1 VNSHCLFCGKR
12 LSFFHDKKKPYCSDV
27 HEDRYREQESRTGL
41 SRLQDDYPAPTRQE
55 IEPVPGLP
63 PPRVA
68 ELFTY
73 EAVDPA
79 ILEEIHREN
88 GRGAE
93 EMAGH
98 GDPPAAEYLIADS
111 KVIHPAPQELF
122 VRDLGNAAFP
132 EEDWGS
138 ATVLEASSA
147 AISLDAAQI
156 GIDPVTFPR
165 AEPVVTKTVVA
176 NVVAHIAVAERVET
190 RPEPPAQVTSLADI
204 QTRPLANSET
214 IPARVFCEPS
224 SAIALPGLVGRA
236 RHSALA
242 PIAARTR
249 IVESSQELAQ
259 ARHTLCAQ
267 PGLPDSLPAPEPL
280 RFRALLDLHNHIFQ
294 TTKRRLAP
302 ASPVPLDWTALP
314 PESIQWR
321 SKPVRRQVAPLIPKL
336 SKAPAVA
343 PARLNAV
350 EKRESTEEW
359 GIICQN

>member
-1 VNSHCLFCGKR
+1 VNSHCLLCGKR

-41 SRLQDDYPAPTRQE
+41 SRLQDDYLAPTRQE
-55 IEPVPGLP
+55 VEPIPGLP

-79 ILEEIHREN
+79 ILEEIHGEN
-88 GRGAE
+88 RPGSE

-111 KVIHPAPQELF
+111 KVIHPAPPELF
-122 VRDLGNAAFP
+122 LKDPGDAAFP

-165 AEPVVTKTVVA
+165 AEPVVTKTL
-176 NVVAHIAVAERVET
+176 VAHIAVAERVET
-190 RPEPPAQVTSLADI
+190 RPEPPARVTSLADI
-204 QTRPLANSET
+204 QTRPVAISVA
-214 IPARVFCEPS
+214 IPARVFCDPS
-224 SAIALPGLVGRA
+224 SSIALPGLAGRV

-242 PIAARTR
+242 PIAARTQ
-249 IVESSQELAQ
+249 IVESQNESA
-259 ARHTLCAQ
+259 AHRTLCAQ

-302 ASPVPLDWTALP
+302 ASQVPLNWTALP
-314 PESIQWR
+314 PEIIQWR

-350 EKRESTEEW
+350 EKRETTEEW